1 MRSLNSPT
9 TFATPHL
16 LRSSLR
22 PSYNICY
29 KLKSYS
35 NSHAPGLSI
44 SSSTS
49 LIAPMSMQQQQQQP
63 ALANL
68 LGAMPAASM
77 ISLAFTAAVATAALF
92 VAVAVARYNRK
103 YRGLRLPPGPPGWP
117 IVGNLFQVAF
127 SGKLF
132 IHYIRDLRRE
142 YGPILTLRMGV
153 RTLVVIS
160 SAELV
165 HEALVEKGAEFASR
179 PAENTTRNIFS
190 SNKFT
195 VNSAVYGAEWRSLR
209 RNMVSGMLSTSR
221 LREFRPAR
229 LRAMDRFV
237 ARMRAEAAASADG
250 ASVWVLR
257 NARFAVFCILLDM
270 TFGLLDLDEEHI
282 VHIDAVLKRVLLAVG
297 VRMDDYLPF
306 LRPFFWRKQLRALA
320 VRREQVDTLLPL
332 INRRRAILRDMQSS
346 PPDPNVAAPFS
357 YLDSLLDLH
366 IEGREGA
373 DDELV
378 TLCAELINGGTD
390 TTATAIEW
398 AMARVVDNPSIQ
410 ARLHEEIMQ
419 QVGDARPID
428 DKDIESMP
436 YLQAFVKELLRKHP
450 PTYFS
455 LTHAAVK
462 PGSKLAG
469 YDVPTDANL
478 DIFLPTISE
487 DPKLWDRPTEFDPDR
502 FLTGGETADMTGSAG
517 IRMIPFGA
525 GRRICPGLAMGTTH
539 IALMVARMLQEFEW
553 RAHPSQPAVDFKDK
567 VEFTV
572 VMNQPLL
579 ATVKPRKM
587 SL

>member
-1 MRSLNSPT
+1 
-9 TFATPHL
+9 
-16 LRSSLR
+16 
-22 PSYNICY
+22 
-29 KLKSYS
+29 
-35 NSHAPGLSI
+35 
-44 SSSTS
+44 
-49 LIAPMSMQQQQQQP
+49 MQQP
-63 ALANL
+63 TSAA
-68 LGAMPAASM
+68 ATMPAAPDSSSPSFLL
-77 ISLAFTAAVATAALF
+77 IAFTAAVGTVALAI
-92 VAVAVARYNRK
+92 AVAVVRYNRR

-117 IVGNLFQVAF
+117 VVGNLFQVAF

-142 YGPILTLRMGV
+142 YGPILTLRMGE

-160 SAELV
+160 SAELA
-165 HEALVEKGAEFASR
+165 HEALVEKSREFASR
-179 PAENTTRNIFS
+179 PRENTTRNIFS

-195 VNSAVYGAEWRSLR
+195 VNSAVYGPEWRSLR

-221 LREFRPAR
+221 LREFRHAR
-229 LRAMDRFV
+229 MRAMDRFV
-237 ARMRAEAAASADG
+237 ARMRAEAAASPDG
-250 ASVWVLR
+250 ASIWVLR

-270 TFGLLDLDEEHI
+270 TFGLLDLDEAHI
-282 VHIDAVLKRVLLAVG
+282 VHVDAVMKRVLLAVG

-306 LRPFFWRKQLRALA
+306 LRPFFWRQQRHALA
-320 VRREQVDTLLPL
+320 VRREQIDTLLPL

-357 YLDSLLDLH
+357 YLDSVLDLH
-366 IEGREGA
+366 IEGRDAVTTDE
-373 DDELV
+373 ELV
-378 TLCAELINGGTD
+378 TLCAELLNAGTD

-398 AMARVVDNPSIQ
+398 AMARIVDNPSIQ
-410 ARLHEEIMQ
+410 SRLHGEIMQ
-419 QVGDARPID
+419 QVGDARPVD
-428 DKDIESMP
+428 DKDTDAMP

-455 LTHAAVK
+455 LTHAAVE

-478 DIFLPTISE
+478 DIFFPTISE

-502 FLTGGETADMTGSAG
+502 FLSGGETADMTGSAG

-525 GRRICPGLAMGTTH
+525 GRRVCPGLAMGTTH
-539 IALMVARMLQEFEW
+539 IALMVARMVQAFEW
-553 RAHPSQPAVDFKDK
+553 RAHPSQPPLDFKDK

-579 ATVKPRKM
+579 AAVKPR
-587 SL
+587 SLSF

>member
-1 MRSLNSPT
+1 
-9 TFATPHL
+9 
-16 LRSSLR
+16 
-22 PSYNICY
+22 
-29 KLKSYS
+29 
-35 NSHAPGLSI
+35 
-44 SSSTS
+44 
-49 LIAPMSMQQQQQQP
+49 MQQPTP
-63 ALANL
+63 ATAAS
-68 LGAMPAASM
+68 GGSATVPAASL
-77 ISLAFTAAVATAALF
+77 ISLALTAAVATAVLA

-117 IVGNLFQVAF
+117 VVGNLFQVAF
-127 SGKLF
+127 SGKPF

-165 HEALVEKGAEFASR
+165 HEALVEKGQEFASR

-209 RNMVSGMLSTSR
+209 RNMVSGMLSNAR

-237 ARMRAEAAASADG
+237 SRMRAEAAASDDG

-282 VHIDAVLKRVLLAVG
+282 VRIDAVMKRVLLATG

-306 LRPFFWRKQLRALA
+306 LRPMFWRQQRRVLA
-320 VRREQVDTLLPL
+320 VRREQVDTILPL
-332 INRRRAILRDMQSS
+332 IDRRRAILRDTTQSS

-357 YLDSLLDLH
+357 YLDSLLDLR
-366 IEGREGA
+366 IEA
-373 DDELV
+373 HDCTDDELV

-398 AMARVVDNPSIQ
+398 AMARIVDNPSIQ
-410 ARLHEEIMQ
+410 ARIHEEIMQ

-428 DKDIESMP
+428 DKDTDNMP

-469 YDVPTDANL
+469 YDVPADANL

-487 DPKLWDRPTEFDPDR
+487 DPKLWERPTEFDPDR

-553 RAHPSQPAVDFKDK
+553 RAHPSQPKLDFKDK

-579 ATVKPRKM
+579 AMVKPRKIYF
-587 SL
+587 